1 MLPKHH
7 VAAAG
12 IVWDDAKGVLLIQR
26 ADNHHWEPPGG
37 VVELDEALDAAV
49 IREIRE
55 ETGIEVKVIRLIG
68 VYKTIGRN
76 GTHVVSLVFLCTP
89 VGGTLQLSPETVNV
103 GFFPIEM
110 AMNMVKRK
118 WIRIRLEDA
127 IREWKDVPVRSYL
140 HPEK

>member
-1 MLPKHH
+1 MLPKHY

-12 IVWDDAKGVLLIQR
+12 IVLDEAKGVLLIQR
-26 ADNHHWEPPGG
+26 ADNLHWEPPGG
-37 VVELDEALDAAV
+37 VVELDEALDTAV

-55 ETGIEVKVIRLIG
+55 ETGIEVQVIRLIG
-68 VYKTIGRN
+68 VYKTVGRN
-76 GTHVVSLVFLCTP
+76 GTHVVSLVFLCRP
-89 VGGTLQLSPETVNV
+89 VGGTLRLSSETANV
-103 GFFPIEM
+103 GFFPVEM

-127 IREWKDVPVRSYL
+127 MREWEDIPVRSYL